1 MQKKYWLS
9 IAASFFA
16 ACILAA
22 VLSPLAKQNTEKT
35 QVLPK
40 ANLVVEH
47 AGAHDVADAS
57 PDISFQEFESSESS
71 VEKTEEKDEEKNSSQ
86 NQDAEAD
93 SDDSGASAPN
103 LAPTPTPS
111 PLPAEPSEIATSN
124 IFWCGDSVSYLSKGE
139 IQAQF
144 PNVTID
150 AKSGRTLAEGLPIF
164 QAQAAAGWT
173 PETVVIELGA
183 NTVADE
189 EDFKQQYR
197 DLLNLVPASATVY
210 AVTIKTAGT
219 YHNMHNDAMEDLKT
233 EYPNL
238 KLIDWYTYAAANEDL
253 LQDGCHPT
261 YPEGVNAFVSFVKNS
276 M

>member
-16 ACILAA
+16 ACVLAV
-22 VLSPLAKQNTEKT
+22 VLSPLAKQSTEKT
-35 QVLPK
+35 QVLPN
-40 ANLVVEH
+40 ANLAVEH
-47 AGAHDVADAS
+47 AGALIDADAS

-71 VEKTEEKDEEKNSSQ
+71 IEKTEEKTSSQ
-86 NQDAEAD
+86 NQDTDANNDSAD
-93 SDDSGASAPN
+93 ASAPN
-103 LAPTPTPS
+103 PAPTPAPS

-124 IFWCGDSVSYLSKGE
+124 IFWCGDSVSYLSKAE

-150 AKSGRTLAEGLPIF
+150 AKSGRTLAGGLPIL

-189 EDFKQQYR
+189 DDFKQQYR

-219 YHNMHNDAMEDLKT
+219 YHNMHNDAMEDLKA

-238 KLIDWYTYAAANEDL
+238 RLIDWYTYAAANESL